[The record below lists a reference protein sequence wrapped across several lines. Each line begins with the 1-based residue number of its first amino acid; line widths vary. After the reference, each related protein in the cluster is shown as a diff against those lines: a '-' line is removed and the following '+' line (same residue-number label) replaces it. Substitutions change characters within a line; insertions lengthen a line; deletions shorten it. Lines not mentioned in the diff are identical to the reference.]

1 MQSGEIIAREQ
12 LLKEQAG
19 RMRDLAARI
28 EARTY
33 ETEMERGEGAFV
45 EEMEMFVSELK
56 NMGTALSRLAYVTAE
71 QLDSAAPVSYTHL
84 DVYKRQGHWSDSY
97 WYDRKGNPTGSQA
110 TELWAEYYSYCMT
123 DNEEALENLREH
135 FPNAAKFLDEMA
147 ESMACLLYTSRCV

>member
-45 EEMEMFVSELK
+45 EEMEMFVSERT
-56 NMGTALSRLAYVTAE
+56 NMGTALRLLAYVTAA
-71 QLDSAAPVSYTHL
+71 QLDSAAQQFHTA
-84 DVYKRQGHWSDSY
+84 D
-97 WYDRKGNPTGSQA
+97 
-110 TELWAEYYSYCMT
+110 TENSASLFEGG
-123 DNEEALENLREH
+123 E
-135 FPNAAKFLDEMA
+135 
-147 ESMACLLYTSRCV
+147 

>member
-71 QLDSAAPVSYTHL
+71 QLDSAA
-84 DVYKRQGHWSDSY
+84 Q
-97 WYDRKGNPTGSQA
+97 
-110 TELWAEYYSYCMT
+110 
-123 DNEEALENLREH
+123 
-135 FPNAAKFLDEMA
+135 
-147 ESMACLLYTSRCV
+147 

>member
-1 MQSGEIIAREQ
+1 LQSGEIIAREQ

-71 QLDSAAPVSYTHL
+71 QLDSAAQQFHTA
-84 DVYKRQGHWSDSY
+84 D
-97 WYDRKGNPTGSQA
+97 
-110 TELWAEYYSYCMT
+110 TENSASLFEGG
-123 DNEEALENLREH
+123 E
-135 FPNAAKFLDEMA
+135 
-147 ESMACLLYTSRCV
+147 

>member
-56 NMGTALSRLAYVTAE
+56 NMGTALSRLAYVKAE
-71 QLDSAAPVSYTHL
+71 QLDSAAQQCHTA
-84 DVYKRQGHWSDSY
+84 D
-97 WYDRKGNPTGSQA
+97 
-110 TELWAEYYSYCMT
+110 TENSASLFEGG
-123 DNEEALENLREH
+123 
-135 FPNAAKFLDEMA
+135 
-147 ESMACLLYTSRCV
+147 V

>member
-56 NMGTALSRLAYVTAE
+56 NMGAALSRLAYVTAE
-71 QLDSAAPVSYTHL
+71 QLDSAGQQCHTP
-84 DVYKRQGHWSDSY
+84 D
-97 WYDRKGNPTGSQA
+97 
-110 TELWAEYYSYCMT
+110 TENSASLSEGG
-123 DNEEALENLREH
+123 E
-135 FPNAAKFLDEMA
+135 
-147 ESMACLLYTSRCV
+147 